1 MYLEKVSVPEPAGN
15 NLKDIHIYM
24 YLKLFYLL
32 THKNNIT
39 AAIAISKRKKQVMS
53 FLLELLAGSQHQF
66 SR

>member
-1 MYLEKVSVPEPAGN
+1 
-15 NLKDIHIYM
+15 M